1 MVVVIQTNLTLL
13 TTASGFMSR
22 SLVFLC
28 KLVQNMTLGKVE
40 FAMTL
45 TSLEYAMKIGKL
57 EQTTTLGKLQFAMA
71 LGILEYGHDKMKKKV
86 LRETVEHLKR

>member
-1 MVVVIQTNLTLL
+1 
-13 TTASGFMSR
+13 
-22 SLVFLC
+22 
-28 KLVQNMTLGKVE
+28 MTLGKVE

-71 LGILEYGHDKMKKKV
+71 IGILEYGHDKMKKKKG
-86 LRETVEHLKR
+86 LTRDSGTSKKMTLENFTF